1 MIYDTGDRNENVC
14 EKLRKF
20 RKQVLLTIKCLV
32 YVDLLVIIPFPFH
45 TGLRRAGRLAGQGFA
60 GALSNNDVAAAQ

>member
-20 RKQVLLTIKCLV
+20 QKEVLLTSKCLV
-32 YVDLLVIIPFPFH
+32 YSDLLVIISFPFH
-45 TGLRRAGRLAGQGFA
+45 VGLRRAGRFAGQGFT
-60 GALSNNDVAAAQ
+60 GALSNNDVTAA